1 MREKVVWSS
10 VNDPAEG
17 LALTTAIRGDKESF
31 TEPTVTEQHIAT
43 VEEGKGGGEENVE
56 LLINYDNTDTKIIG
70 ELMKKVNLPKPKS
83 RAKDKLIE

>member
-1 MREKVVWSS
+1 M
-10 VNDPAEG
+10 
-17 LALTTAIRGDKESF
+17 
-31 TEPTVTEQHIAT
+31 TEQHIAK

-83 RAKDKLIE
+83 RA